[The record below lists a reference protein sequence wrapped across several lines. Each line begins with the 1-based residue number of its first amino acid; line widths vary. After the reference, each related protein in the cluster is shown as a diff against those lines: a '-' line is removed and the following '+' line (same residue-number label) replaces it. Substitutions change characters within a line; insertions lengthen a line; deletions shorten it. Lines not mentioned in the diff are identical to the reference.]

1 MLERDGPK
9 VVMFKYVIFMK
20 LLTLMEE
27 KQTFPMD
34 PIILMTSRVW
44 VQAKDFALIFWQD
57 GLLVKLILLFT
68 VTIIYWIQKSQTLLS
83 KELARNSVVV
93 FEQAHNID
101 NTCIDSMSV
110 KINRKL
116 LDKCQNSITVL
127 EEEIQ
132 RLKSA
137 DSERLKDE
145 YDRLVAG
152 LRQAQENR
160 DNAVVLA
167 NPVLPDHVLQEAV
180 PGNIRKGEHFV
191 AFIKR

>member
-1 MLERDGPK
+1 MNE
-9 VVMFKYVIFMK
+9 
-20 LLTLMEE
+20 
-27 KQTFPMD
+27 
-34 PIILMTSRVW
+34 
-44 VQAKDFALIFWQD
+44 
-57 GLLVKLILLFT
+57 
-68 VTIIYWIQKSQTLLS
+68 
-83 KELARNSVVV
+83 
-93 FEQAHNID
+93 AHNID

-167 NPVLPDHVLQEAV
+167 NPDSEYPV
-180 PGNIRKGEHFV
+180 
-191 AFIKR
+191 

>member
-1 MLERDGPK
+1 L
-9 VVMFKYVIFMK
+9 
-20 LLTLMEE
+20 
-27 KQTFPMD
+27 
-34 PIILMTSRVW
+34 
-44 VQAKDFALIFWQD
+44 QAKDFVLIFWQD

-167 NPVLPDHVLQEAV
+167 NPDSEYPV
-180 PGNIRKGEHFV
+180 
-191 AFIKR
+191 

>member
-1 MLERDGPK
+1 
-9 VVMFKYVIFMK
+9 
-20 LLTLMEE
+20 
-27 KQTFPMD
+27 
-34 PIILMTSRVW
+34 
-44 VQAKDFALIFWQD
+44 
-57 GLLVKLILLFT
+57 
-68 VTIIYWIQKSQTLLS
+68 
-83 KELARNSVVV
+83 
-93 FEQAHNID
+93 
-101 NTCIDSMSV
+101 MSV

-167 NPVLPDHVLQEAV
+167 NPDSEYPV
-180 PGNIRKGEHFV
+180 
-191 AFIKR
+191 